1 MQLGAGMSALGDGRA
16 LLSAL
21 VLKEGSC
28 RQSWET
34 NGCFDGRVEVGRE
47 GEEGSRVVGSPAHS
61 PSSPGALSPAQGRHH
76 RRGMGQSG
84 GASGSVIDLRNAS
97 NRSFI
102 FIRLLPTSSYQ
113 CPLRRSTSVLRNA
126 LIAFSSLYAA
136 LS

>member
-34 NGCFDGRVEVGRE
+34 NGCFDGRVEMGRE

-61 PSSPGALSPAQGRHH
+61 PSSPGPQPRAGITGGEWGRAAVP
-76 RRGMGQSG
+76 R
-84 GASGSVIDLRNAS
+84 AP
-97 NRSFI
+97 
-102 FIRLLPTSSYQ
+102 LL
-113 CPLRRSTSVLRNA
+113 
-126 LIAFSSLYAA
+126 I
-136 LS
+136 